1 MKIGI
6 DARFWDESGVG
17 RYTRNL
23 VEQLQEIDKTN
34 EYVLFVSSKVYQE
47 IKNQTLPAGRQES
60 KIKNNKNWKLVETAI
75 HWHSIG
81 EQFKFPQIINRENLD
96 LMHFPYFSVPVFYH
110 KPFVVTIHD
119 LILHHFA
126 TGEATTRSRLVYYLK
141 LLGYKFIIK
150 TSARNA
156 KKIITVSKATK
167 VEVIKHLHVPE
178 EKITVIYEGAFS
190 PPQPPLI
197 RGGVQTSPPE
207 KGELEGVLLDYLLHV
222 GNLYPHKNMDL
233 LLKTFMKIK
242 DGENLPVQLII
253 AGKEDYF
260 YYKFQKKVKELGLQ
274 NQILF
279 MGEISDS
286 KLQYL
291 YQNALALISTSL
303 MEGFDLPTIEA
314 MNNNCLVLASD
325 IPVHREICENIA
337 IYFDPE
343 KEEDLI
349 SKIKEVCSNGKEK
362 YKEKIENGK
371 SRASKFNWQQMAKET
386 MKVYEEILN
395 IT

>member
-17 RYTRNL
+17 RYIRNL
-23 VEQLQEIDKTN
+23 VEELVEIDKIN
-34 EYVLFVSSKVYQE
+34 EYVLFVSTKNHQR
-47 IKNQTLPAGRQES
+47 IKNQES
-60 KIKNNKNWKLVETAI
+60 RIRGKKNWKIVPTDI
-75 HWHSIG
+75 HWHSIE

-178 EKITVIYEGAFS
+178 EKITVIYEGVGEIL
-190 PPQPPLI
+190 PNPPLKKEGI
-197 RGGVQTSPPE
+197 PPFA
-207 KGELEGVLLDYLLHV
+207 KGRFLLHV

-242 DGENLPVQLII
+242 DGENLHVQLII

-343 KEEDLI
+343 KKEDLI

>member
-126 TGEATTRSRLVYYLK
+126 TGEATTGSRLVYYLK

-150 TSARNA
+150 TSARKA

-343 KEEDLI
+343 KKEDLI